1 MESIAKSL
9 MAGIAVAGAIA
20 LTATAARAED
30 YHAGPIEVDHPWAL
44 ATTGSDLTNGAAYM
58 RLSDH
63 GAQPDLLISAASPV
77 ADKVALHVFDVEG
90 GVYGMHPVSAIE
102 ITPGAAPTV
111 LEPGGAHVM
120 LEGLK
125 HSLKPGESFP
135 LTLNF
140 KRAGPLHIEVQVES
154 APQAVAQGNG

>member
-1 MESIAKSL
+1 MESMAKSL

-20 LTATAARAED
+20 LTTVAARAQN

-44 ATTGSDLTNGAAYM
+44 ATTGFDLTNAAAYM

-63 GAQPDLLISAASPV
+63 GAQPDQLVSAASPV
-77 ADKVALHVFDVEG
+77 AAKVALHVFDVEN

-102 ITPGAAPTV
+102 IASGAAVTV

-125 HSLKPGESFP
+125 KPLKPGESFP

-140 KRAGPLHIEVQVES
+140 KKAGTLQIEVQVES
-154 APQAVAQGNG
+154 TGQAVAEGNR